1 MKLYELNPRYL
12 PKVMLIS
19 LGRDDRVLQLLFYSL
34 IRQRTRGFLSS
45 YNLCNSALLK
55 DTQMKNF
62 MRKRSIQLLVNILPI
77 VKTLEIVGFDPSK
90 KENITVN
97 YYSHV
102 QPDRCMLIAHI

>member
-45 YNLCNSALLK
+45 DNLCNSEFCLVKRYSDENLHEEKEYSTPSEYPAYR
-55 DTQMKNF
+55 KNTGNCW
-62 MRKRSIQLLVNILPI
+62 V
-77 VKTLEIVGFDPSK
+77 
-90 KENITVN
+90 
-97 YYSHV
+97 
-102 QPDRCMLIAHI
+102 